1 MSLRFPH
8 TLVLLVAG
16 VLLAAGL
23 TWIVPAGEYNRRA
36 LPNSEKKVVVP
47 GTYHA
52 VPAQPAGPFQAV
64 VEIPKGMINAA
75 DIVFFV
81 FLVGGAFAVVDR
93 TGALRQAVDWL
104 IARLANRQSLI
115 IPVVCAVFALGGA
128 LENLQEEIIAMVPVL
143 LLLCRRLR
151 YDPLTAVGMSIGAA
165 SVGSSFS
172 PANPFQA
179 LIAQQA
185 ADVRQFSGWGYRLA
199 FLLPALALWT
209 WGVRRHAQ
217 RAPGPA
223 GADSTGPDAV
233 GDDAHEKD
241 AVPLDIAGTRTAII
255 LSLVGLTFA
264 VFIYGVLRLNWD
276 FMQDAAAFFIMG
288 IAAGI
293 VGRLGWNGTAEAFV
307 VGFQSMTFAALLI
320 GFSRAIYVVLDDGK
334 IVDTLVLG
342 MFTPLRHLPVA
353 LSAAGMML
361 GQTLLH
367 FPVPSVSGQAVLTL
381 PILAPLSDLLGMSRQ
396 AAVLAYQ
403 YGAGLCELLTPTNA
417 ALMAILGAARV
428 RFDDWLRFVWPL
440 YLGLVALGLLA
451 VLLAVATGLR

>member
-1 MSLRFPH
+1 
-8 TLVLLVAG
+8 
-16 VLLAAGL
+16 
-23 TWIVPAGEYNRRA
+23 
-36 LPNSEKKVVVP
+36 
-47 GTYHA
+47 
-52 VPAQPAGPFQAV
+52 
-64 VEIPKGMINAA
+64 
-75 DIVFFV
+75 
-81 FLVGGAFAVVDR
+81 
-93 TGALRQAVDWL
+93 
-104 IARLANRQSLI
+104 
-115 IPVVCAVFALGGA
+115 
-128 LENLQEEIIAMVPVL
+128 MVPVL

-151 YDPLTAVGMSIGAA
+151 YDPLTAVAMSIGAA

-185 ADVRQFSGWGYRLA
+185 AGVRQFSGWGYRLA

-209 WGVRRHAQ
+209 WGVHRHAG
-217 RAPGPA
+217 RARVPA
-223 GADSTGPDAV
+223 EAAGEDAADEARGRDA
-233 GDDAHEKD
+233 AT
-241 AVPLDIAGTRTAII
+241 AALTGTRTAII
-255 LSLVGLTFA
+255 LLLVGVTFA
-264 VFIYGVLRLNWD
+264 VFIYGVLRLDWD
-276 FMQDAAAFFIMG
+276 FTQDAAAFFIMG

-293 VGRLGWNGTAEAFV
+293 IGKLGWDGTAEAFV

-334 IVDTLVLG
+334 VVDTLVLG
-342 MFTPLRHLPVA
+342 MFTPLRNLPVS
-353 LSAAGMML
+353 LSATGMML

-381 PILAPLSDLLGMSRQ
+381 PILAPLADLLSMPRQ

-440 YLGLVALGLLA
+440 YLGLAVLGLLA
-451 VLLAVATGLR
+451 VLLAVAPGLRCR

>member
-1 MSLRFPH
+1 MRFPH

-23 TWIVPAGEYNRRA
+23 TWIVPAGEYNRQA
-36 LPNSEKKVVVP
+36 LPGSEKKVVVP
-47 GTYHA
+47 GTYHS
-52 VPAQPAGPFQAV
+52 VPAQPTGPFQAM

-104 IARLANRQSLI
+104 TVRLADRRGLV

-185 ADVRQFSGWGYRLA
+185 AGVRPFSGWGYRLA
-199 FLLPALALWT
+199 FLLPALALWS
-209 WGVRRHAQ
+209 WGVQRHAR
-217 RAPGPA
+217 RAPAPVEAEPA
-223 GADSTGPDAV
+223 EHAAPAEDRREQGTVAVEITGA
-233 GDDAHEKD
+233 
-241 AVPLDIAGTRTAII
+241 RTATI
-255 LSLVGLTFA
+255 LGLVGLTFV
-264 VFIYGVLRLNWD
+264 VFIYGVLRLDWD
-276 FMQDAAAFFIMG
+276 FMQDAAAFFLMG

-293 VGRLGWNGTAEAFV
+293 IGKLGWNGTAEAFV
-307 VGFQSMTFAALLI
+307 AGFQSMTFAALLI
-320 GFSRAIYVVLDDGK
+320 GFSRAIYVTLDDGK
-334 IVDTLVLG
+334 VVDTLVLG

-353 LSAAGMML
+353 LSAGGMML

-381 PILAPLSDLLGMSRQ
+381 PILAPLSDLLGLSRQ

-428 RFDDWLRFVWPL
+428 RYDDWLRFVWPL
-440 YLGLVALGLLA
+440 YLGLAALGLLA